1 MFNFIAKLSPAFS
14 PLLFFLPFLACN
26 KFDKHQFTKSK
37 FQLKTQ
43 TKMETQCAMCVCE
56 VGGGVCVC
64 VSHVACNWT
73 ENESAA
79 CEYFSC
85 LSV

>member
-14 PLLFFLPFLACN
+14 SLLFFLPFLACN

-43 TKMETQCAMCVCE
+43 TKIETQCAM
-56 VGGGVCVC
+56 
-64 VSHVACNWT
+64 
-73 ENESAA
+73 
-79 CEYFSC
+79 
-85 LSV
+85 